1 MKETKWSILS
11 FLLCIFCPGIFLT
24 GCGVSCFTDNYVVTN
39 NVLQLDIN
47 CMKEI
52 DKFTME
58 CTTNET
64 MKIQMAVMKGSIY
77 MEVKEPDGDTLYAGN
92 GNTVSDFTV
101 TISEPG
107 VYSIILKAPYGKGT
121 VRIQRMNNTE
131 EKHEKAI

>member
-24 GCGVSCFTDNYVVTN
+24 GCGLTVFTDNYVVTN
-39 NVLQLDIN
+39 NVLQLDID
-47 CMKEI
+47 CMREI
-52 DKFTME
+52 ENYTME
-58 CTTNET
+58 CNTHET
-64 MKIQMAVMKGSIY
+64 MKIQMTVMKGSIY

-107 VYSIILKAPYGKGT
+107 VYSIILKAPYGKGA
-121 VRIQRMNNTE
+121 VRIQRMNNAE
-131 EKHEKAI
+131 EKHEKGI

>member
-1 MKETKWSILS
+1 MSQIKRISLC

-64 MKIQMAVMKGSIY
+64 MKIQMAVMKGSIC